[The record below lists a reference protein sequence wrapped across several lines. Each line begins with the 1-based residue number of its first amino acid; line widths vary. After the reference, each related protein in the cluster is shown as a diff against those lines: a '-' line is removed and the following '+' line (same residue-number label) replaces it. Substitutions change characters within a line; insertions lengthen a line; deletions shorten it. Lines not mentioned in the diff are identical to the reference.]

1 MVFDVVIKGNVQV
14 ISGNSRGKAGTAGL
28 HAREAVRAMI
38 KGDGGVIVNVASI
51 VALVAMKDTAV
62 YAASIGAITQLTK
75 VIAVEYGSRGIRA
88 NAVAP
93 GVIETDIREGRC
105 HGRAL

>member
-1 MVFDVVIKGNVQV
+1 
-14 ISGNSRGKAGTAGL
+14 
-28 HAREAVRAMI
+28 
-38 KGDGGVIVNVASI
+38 
-51 VALVAMKDTAV
+51 MKDTAV